1 MLEHRRHS
9 IRRGRVYMRQRD
21 VQRGTALHAQ
31 LESAQLE
38 SAVRECGYSRLFDGW
53 SVSSL
58 TVGDAGFKY
67 GMYGRSLGVTQK
79 VRSQ

>member
-1 MLEHRRHS
+1 
-9 IRRGRVYMRQRD
+9 MRQRD
-21 VQRGTALHAQ
+21 VQRWAALHVQ
-31 LESAQLE
+31 LEY
-38 SAVRECGYSRLFDGW
+38 VRGREYSRLFDGW

-58 TVGDAGFKY
+58 TVGDAGFEY